1 MSVVNMDDQP
11 TNDGARYEELITEYD
26 ILAHE
31 MNCHIRIYTSQDFVP
46 TYEVT
51 VPGIGAATKL
61 LLQSFR
67 GELVGMVIIDPL
79 KIQNAEYVREINQKY
94 IEASDILIDKYLP
107 GQVPVM
113 KKLLKSYI
121 LNMILGLGEME
132 FPLADDRL
140 EEVAVNGSSMP
151 IWVFHK
157 DYGWCKT
164 NITPGTEDIIYDQA
178 EQIGRH
184 VGREINNLAPLM
196 DAELSDGSR
205 VNATLYPVSQ
215 FGNTITIRKFAKN
228 PWTMTAMVKNG
239 TVSKELAALVWLCIE
254 NEISLIM
261 SGGTASGKT
270 SFLNASAIFF
280 PPSRRIISVEETR
293 ELSLPRFLQW
303 VPMVTRQPN
312 PEGKGAI
319 SLYDLM
325 VNALRQ
331 RPDIMVV
338 GEVRTSKDAETLFEA
353 IHTGHAVY
361 GTIHADNAED
371 TIVRMTNPPINTPK
385 IMLNSIGGLIVLF
398 RHRMKGIRRVLEFGE
413 IVRSGDVNVLYR
425 WDMNTDTFV
434 QVDEMTTLSD
444 TLQLYAGLSKSQI
457 EENMREKI
465 VVLEYMISNDI
476 ISVDDAGLVVAN
488 YYRDRNRFLEIVKAN
503 IKFSADMFKINQ

>member
-1 MSVVNMDDQP
+1 MVYMADQQNP
-11 TNDGARYEELITEYD
+11 SGPGYEEVLLEYD

-31 MNCHIRIYTSQDFVP
+31 MNCHVRIYTNQDFVP

-67 GELVGMVIIDPL
+67 GELVGMVVIDPL
-79 KIQNAEYVREINQKY
+79 KIQNTEYVREINQKY
-94 IEASDILIDKYLP
+94 LDAADILIDKYLP
-107 GQVPVM
+107 GQSPPT

-132 FPLADDRL
+132 FPLSDDNL
-140 EEVAVNGSSMP
+140 EEIAVNGSGKP
-151 IWVFHK
+151 IWIFHK
-157 DYGWCKT
+157 KHGWCKT
-164 NITPGTEDIIYDQA
+164 NIVPSTEDIIYDQA
-178 EQIGRH
+178 EQIGRR

-196 DAELSDGSR
+196 DAELADGSR
-205 VNATLYPVSQ
+205 VNATLYPISQ

-228 PWTMTAMVKNG
+228 PWTMTAMVING

-270 SFLNASAIFF
+270 SFLNASSIFF
-280 PPSRRIISVEETR
+280 PPNRRIISVEETR

-303 VPMVTRQPN
+303 VPMITRQPN
-312 PEGKGAI
+312 PEGKGEIA
-319 SLYDLM
+319 LYDLM

-338 GEVRTSKDAETLFEA
+338 GEVRTAKDAETLFEA

-361 GTIHADNAED
+361 GTVHADNAED
-371 TIVRMTNPPINTPK
+371 TIIRMTNPPINTPK
-385 IMLNSIGGLIVLF
+385 IMLNSIGGIIVLF

-425 WDMNTDTFV
+425 WDLGTDTFI

-444 TLQLYAGLSKSQI
+444 TLQLYAGLSKSQVEDQI
-457 EENMREKI
+457 AEKI
-465 VVLEYMISNDI
+465 VVLEYMISNNVVD
-476 ISVDDAGLVVAN
+476 VDDAGLIVAN
-488 YYRDRNRFLEIVKAN
+488 YYKDKARVMEIIKSNV
-503 IKFSADMFKINQ
+503 KFSPDLFRINT